1 MRKALIAVQADQF
14 SDTQIQTLDRLIHTH
29 FAAHVSNERL
39 LTIWNK
45 LPAGQAFTDYKD
57 SRSSMITVECP
68 NDFAQDKRIRMLTA
82 LESDWRAITRQN
94 PHEVMLALVEQDLFG
109 TLFASNQQRLS
120 WRGRL
125 NLILKMI
132 KSMAF
137 ARLSGS
143 PVSFNPN
150 L

>member
-14 SDTQIQTLDRLIHTH
+14 SDTQIQALDRLIHTH

-68 NDFAQDKRIRMLTA
+68 NDFAQEKRIRMLTA
-82 LESDWRAITRQN
+82 MESDWRWMISRWRFQKPRSSRFLGRTEAERQ
-94 PHEVMLALVEQDLFG
+94 HS
-109 TLFASNQQRLS
+109 FASSR
-120 WRGRL
+120 R
-125 NLILKMI
+125 
-132 KSMAF
+132 
-137 ARLSGS
+137 
-143 PVSFNPN
+143 
-150 L
+150 